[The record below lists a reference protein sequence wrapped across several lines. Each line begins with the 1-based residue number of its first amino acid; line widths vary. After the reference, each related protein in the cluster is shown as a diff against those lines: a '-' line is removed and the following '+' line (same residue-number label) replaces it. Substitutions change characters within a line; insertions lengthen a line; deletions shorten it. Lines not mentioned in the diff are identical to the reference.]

1 MNMMTRNFLNGMAF
15 VAIFSLAS
23 SLPALAQNAPAEKKP
38 GALSPMQGKA
48 FPINV
53 QWELVSLNGKPVDDI
68 QPTVVLDTQ
77 LRMRGFAGCNT
88 YSATAYPMKNQG
100 IAVGPLA
107 LTKKECE
114 KPVMELEKAY
124 LLALR
129 TSQQWQIKDGALY
142 MLGEKAELKFQRALF

>member
-1 MNMMTRNFLNGMAF
+1 
-15 VAIFSLAS
+15 
-23 SLPALAQNAPAEKKP
+23 
-38 GALSPMQGKA
+38 MQGKA